1 MGAAAFCATPTI
13 MTAQSQSP
21 LPPGALDGVRV
32 LDLSRVLAGPWA
44 TQILADL
51 GAQVIKIE
59 RPGSGDETRAWGP
72 PFLTDGNGEPSDA
85 AYFLCANRNKRSV
98 CVDIATPEGQDLIR
112 RLAAKSQIVVE
123 NFKRGG
129 LAKYGLDYDSLRQ
142 LNPALVYC
150 SITGFG
156 QTGAYADRA
165 GYDYLIQAMSGLMSV
180 TGEPER
186 EPVKVGV
193 AVSDLFSGLYAAVSI
208 LAALRHAERAG
219 QGQQID
225 ISLLDCQMAALANQA
240 ANYLVSGKPPARLGN
255 AHPNIVPYQVFETKD
270 GHMVVAVG
278 NDGQFKSFAGAIG
291 ARELAGDAR
300 YATNPARVA
309 HREALIAT
317 LAPILRGRTT
327 AAWIAA
333 FEAAGVPCG
342 PINDIA
348 AAFADPHAEERGLR
362 VDLAREDVGDIPL
375 VRFPGL
381 LSETPAR
388 ADLAPPRLGA
398 HTEDVL
404 AEELGLGAEDIAA
417 LRRSGAIGGG

>member
-1 MGAAAFCATPTI
+1 MK
-13 MTAQSQSP
+13 SP
-21 LPPGALDGVRV
+21 LPAGARPPGALPPAALDGVRV

-51 GAQVIKIE
+51 GAEVVKIE
-59 RPGSGDETRAWGP
+59 RPGAGDETRAWGP
-72 PFLTDGNGEPSDA
+72 PFLSGKDGEPSDA
-85 AYFLCANRNKRSV
+85 AYFLCANRNKRSI
-98 CVDIATPEGQDLIR
+98 CVDMAKRDGQDIIR
-112 RLAAKSQIVVE
+112 RLAAKSGIVVE

-129 LAKYGLDYDSLRQ
+129 LAKYGLDYESLRKV
-142 LNPALVYC
+142 NPALVYC

-156 QTGAYADRA
+156 QSGPYADRA

-180 TGEPER
+180 TGAPDR

-208 LAALRHAERAG
+208 LAALRHAERTG
-219 QGQQID
+219 EGQQID

-255 AHPNIVPYQVFETKD
+255 AHPNIVPYQVFETSD

-278 NDGQFKSFAGAIG
+278 NDGQFKSFAAAIG
-291 ARELAGDAR
+291 APELAGDAR
-300 YATNPARVA
+300 YTTNPARVA
-309 HREALIAT
+309 NREALIAT
-317 LAPILRGRTT
+317 LAPILRRRET
-327 AAWIAA
+327 ADWIAA

-348 AAFADPHAEERGLR
+348 AAFADRQAKERGLR
-362 VDLAREDVGDIPL
+362 IDLAREDVGAIPL

-381 LSETPAR
+381 LSATPAR
-388 ADLAPPRLGA
+388 AEHAPPRLGA
-398 HTEDVL
+398 HTEEVL
-404 AEELGLGAEDIAA
+404 AEALGLAAEEIAA
-417 LRRSGAIGGG
+417 LRRAGAIGGE